1 MSTLPSACPL
11 DCPDLCSLEVEV
23 EDGRVKRVNGGTRT
37 PITDGFICGKVRNI
51 AEHLYGDDRV
61 RHPMIRVK
69 SKGDGDGSAFRKATW
84 DEAVDVIAAR
94 IGEVRERAGGEAIL
108 PFHYGGSNGWLT
120 EGALATRFFRRLGAS
135 RCLRTLCA
143 TPSSAAARG
152 LYGHV
157 PGVALED
164 YAHSQLIVLWGQN
177 PSATGIH
184 LVPIIERALDGGAKL
199 VVVDPRRTPLA
210 RRAHLHLAVRP
221 GTDLPV
227 ALAVI
232 RELFASGRADERFLA
247 EHTRGADELRRRAE
261 PWTLGRAAAEAG
273 VESEELQRFVELYA
287 SSSPAVIRA
296 GWGLE
301 RNRNGG
307 SACAA
312 VLALPAVAGKFGVRG
327 GGYTMSNGDAGWG
340 VGPEPGIA
348 AAEPATRA
356 VNMVELGK
364 ALTDGA
370 PKVEV
375 LFVYN
380 CNPAQTVPDQN
391 RVLRGL
397 AREDLFTVVHEQ
409 VFTDTC
415 RWADVVL
422 PATAFL
428 EHREIRRGYG
438 AMRMYDVPAVA
449 TPPGEARSNNQLF
462 GALIE
467 RLGLA
472 RDGDPTT
479 DDEIARA
486 IFAAGGD
493 GGAALQ
499 QQVRDKGVAVPARDR
514 PLLFVD
520 MKPGTPDGKVDLLPA
535 ALDAEAAAAGGMYAY
550 AADPA
555 TAGFPLALISP
566 AIAQQISSTFGQLRK
581 IDAAAELAPSDAA
594 ARGVVDGGTIRIWN
608 ELGEVVCK
616 AKISPHVRPGVV
628 VLAKGLW
635 RFHTRN
641 GAASNAL
648 IPATLTDFAGG
659 ACYND
664 ARVEVASWAP

>member
-1 MSTLPSACPL
+1 MRYKQAMATFESACPL
-11 DCPDLCSLEVEV
+11 DCPDLCSLVVEV
-23 EDGRVKRVNGGTRT
+23 EDGRVKRVDGGTRT

-61 RHPMIRVK
+61 RHPLIRVGPK
-69 SKGDGDGSAFRKATW
+69 DGAAAPRFRKATW
-84 DEAVDVIAAR
+84 DEALDLVVAR
-94 IGEVRERAGGEAIL
+94 LAEVRERAGGEAIL

-120 EGALATRFFRRLGAS
+120 EGALATRLFRRLGAS

-143 TPSSAAARG
+143 TPSGAASRG
-152 LYGHV
+152 LYGPV

-164 YAHSQLIVLWGQN
+164 YVHSKLIVLWGQN

-184 LVPIIERALDGGAKL
+184 LVPIIERALAAGARL

-232 RELFASGRADERFLA
+232 RELFASGRADEAFLA
-247 EHTRGADELRRRAE
+247 DHARGADELRRRAE
-261 PWTLGRAAAEAG
+261 PWTIGRAAGEAG
-273 VESEELQRFVELYA
+273 ISDLELGRFVDLYA
-287 SSSPAVIRA
+287 ESRPAVIRA

-307 SACAA
+307 SAVAA
-312 VLALPAVAGKFGVRG
+312 VLALPAVAGKFGERG
-327 GGYTMSNGDAGWG
+327 GGFTMSNGEAGWG
-340 VGPEPGIA
+340 VGPEAAIA
-348 AAEPATRA
+348 TPEPATRS
-356 VNMVELGK
+356 VNMVELGA
-364 ALTDGA
+364 ALTEA
-370 PKVEV
+370 TPRVEV

-397 AREDLFTVVHEQ
+397 ARDDLFTVVHEQ

-438 AMRMYDVPAVA
+438 AMRLYDAPAVA

-462 GALIE
+462 GALLE
-467 RLGLA
+467 RLGLW
-472 RDGDPTT
+472 RDGDPMT
-479 DDEIARA
+479 DDELAGA
-486 IFAAGGD
+486 IFAGPV
-493 GGAALQ
+493 GAALREQ
-499 QQVRDKGVAVPARDR
+499 LDRRGVAQPPVER
-514 PLLFVD
+514 PRLFVD
-520 MKPGTPDGKVDLLPA
+520 LAPATADGKVDLVPA
-535 ALDAEAAAAGGMYAY
+535 ALDAEVAGGLYHYAP
-550 AADPA
+550 DP
-555 TAGFPLALISP
+555 GSERFPLALISP

-581 IDAAAELAPSDAA
+581 GEAAAELHPDDAA
-594 ARGVVDGGTIRIWN
+594 ARGIAAGDPIRIWN
-608 ELGEVVCK
+608 QLGEVVCR
-616 AKISPHVRPGVV
+616 AALSTHVRPGVV

-641 GAASNAL
+641 GQAATAL
-648 IPATLTDFAGG
+648 IPATLTDLAGG

-664 ARVEVASWAP
+664 ARVEVARA

>member
-1 MSTLPSACPL
+1 M
-11 DCPDLCSLEVEV
+11 
-23 EDGRVKRVNGGTRT
+23 
-37 PITDGFICGKVRNI
+37 
-51 AEHLYGDDRV
+51 
-61 RHPMIRVK
+61 
-69 SKGDGDGSAFRKATW
+69 
-84 DEAVDVIAAR
+84 
-94 IGEVRERAGGEAIL
+94 
-108 PFHYGGSNGWLT
+108 
-120 EGALATRFFRRLGAS
+120 
-135 RCLRTLCA
+135 
-143 TPSSAAARG
+143 PSSAASRG
-152 LYGHV
+152 LYGRG

-164 YAHSQLIVLWGQN
+164 YRHRKLIVLGGQN

-184 LVPIIERALDGGAKL
+184 LVPIIERAVADGARL
-199 VVVDPRRTPLA
+199 IVVDPRRTPLA

-232 RELFASGRADERFLA
+232 RELFASGRADEDFLA
-247 EHTRGADELRRRAE
+247 AHARGADELRRRAD
-261 PWTLGRAAAEAG
+261 PWTIGRAAAEAG
-273 VESEELQRFVELYA
+273 ISDLDLERFIEMYTA
-287 SSSPAVIRA
+287 MSPAVIRA

-327 GGYTMSNGDAGWG
+327 GGFTMSNGDADWG
-340 VGPEPGIA
+340 VGPEPGIN
-348 AAEPATRA
+348 AAETTTRA
-356 VNMVELGK
+356 INMVELGA
-364 ALTDGA
+364 ALTEA
-370 PKVEV
+370 TPRVEV

-397 AREDLFTVVHEQ
+397 ARDDLFTVVHEQ

-428 EHREIRRGYG
+428 EHRDIRRGYG
-438 AMRMYDVPAVA
+438 AMRMYDAPAVA

-462 GALIE
+462 GALLE
-467 RLGLA
+467 RMGLW
-472 RDGDPTT
+472 RDGDPMT
-479 DDEIARA
+479 DDELAQA
-486 IFAAGGD
+486 IFAAGGE
-493 GGAALQ
+493 GGAELARQL
-499 QQVRDKGVAVPARDR
+499 RDKGVAVPARDR

-520 MKPGTPDGKVDLLPA
+520 LPPATFDGKVDLVPA
-535 ALDAEAAAAGGMYAY
+535 MLDAQTTDGMYHY
-550 AADPA
+550 QADPGNA
-555 TAGFPLALISP
+555 RFPLALISP

-581 IDAAAELAPSDAA
+581 IDAAAELSPGDAA
-594 ARGVVDGGTIRIWN
+594 ARGITDGATIKIWN
-608 ELGEVVCK
+608 TLGEVVCK
-616 AKISPHVRPGVV
+616 AKVTAHVRDGVV

-641 GAASNAL
+641 GSASNAL

-664 ARVEVASWAP
+664 ARVEVAAV